1 MFTISAAHCWKPSR
15 RTCQA
20 KRRVGA
26 PSLGT
31 LNSRNGAKQQ
41 IVSPGG
47 EPIPR
52 LYAAGELGSRFG
64 HLLAGLQ
71 PFRPAAVSGACM
83 ELDQDIN
90 PIQRIAI
97 SVAKQPGA
105 LRNSVVL
112 TGRFSL
118 LGVAGG

>member
-41 IVSPGG
+41 IVSPGA

-64 HLLAGLQ
+64 HLYLLGGNITECLVTGRVAGREGAGLE
-71 PFRPAAVSGACM
+71 PWR
-83 ELDQDIN
+83 
-90 PIQRIAI
+90 
-97 SVAKQPGA
+97 
-105 LRNSVVL
+105 
-112 TGRFSL
+112 
-118 LGVAGG
+118 

>member
-41 IVSPGG
+41 IVSPGA

-52 LYAAGELGSRFG
+52 LYAAGKLDSRFG
-64 HLLAGLQ
+64 HSLSVGRQHHRMPCHRQGGGPRGRRA
-71 PFRPAAVSGACM
+71 RTVEVSSAS
-83 ELDQDIN
+83 ESDLHNSDL
-90 PIQRIAI
+90 PICFM
-97 SVAKQPGA
+97 VA
-105 LRNSVVL
+105 
-112 TGRFSL
+112 
-118 LGVAGG
+118 